1 MHDKSMRR
9 QSEEP
14 TMFADQERQA
24 FDLGRRM
31 AQADFR
37 LEDNPFVRIHPRL
50 ATQWTHGFF
59 AANALTGLRAAIAR
73 RGLTTPRPQ
82 PRLVSVA

>member
-1 MHDKSMRR
+1 
-9 QSEEP
+9 
-14 TMFADQERQA
+14 MFADQERKA

-31 AQADFR
+31 AEAGFG

-59 AANALTGLRAAIAR
+59 AANALNGLRAALAR
-73 RGLTTPRPQ
+73 RKLATPRPQ
-82 PRLVSVA
+82 PRLVSAA